1 MAVRLAGPSEHVQV
15 IRAMVITKNT
25 YNNAAYP
32 MVATTYNVRTLM
44 VMAGTEDTSRW
55 LVQGIATPSHQGDR

>member
-1 MAVRLAGPSEHVQV
+1 MRLAGPSEHVLV
-15 IRAMVITKNT
+15 IQAMVITKNT

-32 MVATTYNVRTLM
+32 MVVTTYNVRTLM

-55 LVQGIATPSHQGDR
+55 LVQGIAILSHQGDR